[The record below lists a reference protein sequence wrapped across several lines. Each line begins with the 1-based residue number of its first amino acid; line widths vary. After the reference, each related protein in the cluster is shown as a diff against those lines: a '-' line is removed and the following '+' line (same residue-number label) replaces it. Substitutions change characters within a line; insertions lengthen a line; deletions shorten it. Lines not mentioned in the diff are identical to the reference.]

1 MSKYA
6 HLTPIWVEKYNKGA
20 SIRGIAKE
28 YDVCKSTVKRNID
41 PYIEQRP
48 ISPTKKH
55 AAKWKELYELG
66 WSQKEIATKYKVSQS
81 IVAKRLSELGVAS
94 RNESGGGA
102 KPKFDKYLDEWVKLY
117 EEEKKP
123 LSEIARQYNCS
134 VMTVSNVLSKKIE
147 KRSYSESSRNYNL
160 NETYFNDIDSKEKAY
175 WLGFIFASGSLVPRS
190 ASYAMQVVVA
200 GQDKTHIQ
208 AFAEAVSSEAPI
220 FEREDG
226 VLHTRFYSKLM
237 FADLEKH
244 GLKLGKWYE
253 LDMPVFNSVEFV
265 RSFILGYMDGKSTF
279 GEKRISLEIAG
290 PYNLLSGMNQVFKE
304 AVGISLNLKK
314 IDTKENGQTRY
325 QLSSFSKY
333 NVIRLLQ
340 WLYCDQPITL
350 KRKEDV
356 FHSYFQN
363 FSFDENKLK

>member
-6 HLTPIWVEKYNKGA
+6 HLTPIWVEKYKEGA

-28 YDVCKSTVKRNID
+28 YGVCKSTVKRNID

-48 ISPTKKH
+48 LSPTKKH
-55 AAKWKELYELG
+55 APKWKELYELG

-81 IVAKRLSELGVAS
+81 IVAKRLNELGVVA

-102 KPKFDKYLDEWVKLY
+102 KPKFDKYLDEWVRLY

-134 VMTVSNVLSKKIE
+134 IMTVSNVLDKKIE
-147 KRSYSESSRNYNL
+147 KRSYSESSRTYDL
-160 NETYFNDIDSKEKAY
+160 NETYFSDINSKEKAY
-175 WLGFIFASGSLVPRS
+175 WLGFVFASGSLVPRS

-200 GQDKTHIQ
+200 GQDKAHIQ

-237 FADLEKH
+237 FAELEKQ
-244 GLKLGKWYE
+244 GLKLGKQYE
-253 LDMPVFNSVEFV
+253 MDMPTFNSNELT
-265 RSFILGYMDGKSTF
+265 RSFIMGYVDGKSTL
-279 GEKRISLEIAG
+279 GQKRISLEIAG
-290 PYNLLSGMNQVFKE
+290 AYDLLCSMNKVFEEESG
-304 AVGISLNLKK
+304 ASLNLIK
-314 IDTKENGQTRY
+314 IDINENGQSRY
-325 QLSSFSKY
+325 KLTSFSKY
-333 NVIRLLQ
+333 SVIKLLQ
-340 WLYCDQPITL
+340 WLYRDQPITL

-363 FSFDENKLK
+363 FSFDESKLK